1 MTAQTETTPE
11 PPLSGDAASESDAPP
26 DEAADAPEPVRP
38 KLYRELDFKRRML
51 RAALTAFTL
60 YHLIGLLYG
69 GATKDIKATFA
80 YVFGFYDEGMR
91 MTNSWGM
98 FGKPPTAT
106 HVVVEGERMD
116 GTKFVISTTN
126 AKDRTLTD
134 RLRDVRIRKIQ
145 GKLTEGGAR
154 ARWGTAYL
162 DYFCREA
169 QERGEKLRWVRA
181 IEQIHE
187 DKDDKGN
194 VRRKPSTTVL
204 MSRSCIAPPE
214 RRPAPIVPPVR
225 SSRDEDGGDN

>member
-1 MTAQTETTPE
+1 VTAPTETTPE
-11 PPLSGDAASESDAPP
+11 PAQAGEAASTNVPAEGAQTDAVTPK
-26 DEAADAPEPVRP
+26 P
-38 KLYRELDFKRRML
+38 KLYRELSFKRRMF

-60 YHLIGLLYG
+60 YHLVGLLYG
-69 GATKDIKATFA
+69 GATKEIKRTFA

-106 HVVVEGERMD
+106 HVVVECERMD

-126 AKDRTLTD
+126 AKDRTTLQ

-145 GKLTEGGAR
+145 GKLTESGDR
-154 ARWGTAYL
+154 SRWGTAFL

-181 IEQIHE
+181 INHIHE
-187 DKDDKGN
+187 DKDDHGK
-194 VRRKPSTTVL
+194 VRRKPSTSVL
-204 MSRSCIAPPE
+204 MSRSCITPE
-214 RRPAPIVPPVR
+214 RRQAPVLPPVR
-225 SSRDEDGGDN
+225 PAPQEGDDN